1 MVMDEHSKAPADGLE
16 TGDGA
21 AQERDPAA
29 QRAASAAHLTRVESP
44 SAPDD
49 AQVAATRRRAAS
61 AAARLIDKQIIVLS
75 AARAREEFG
84 FEEADAAG
92 VAASGGSRRF
102 RRLALPA
109 VSLMLAVACGAAA
122 GAAGVLSLGW
132 LTPIFPHGAAAP
144 EVANLP
150 ATIEQ
155 MRSDIAGVKA
165 SVDAVS
171 RSDTAQFAK
180 LTERFDHLE
189 RGQTTTKTDATF
201 PKDAPKETTGSI
213 TVPSSTAAA
222 LPVPPAPTVASPT
235 TIVPGWGVRDVYRG
249 VALLQSRAGGM
260 VEVEAGDIL
269 PGLGRI
275 DAVRRQDGHWV
286 VITTRGTIASMR

>member
-1 MVMDEHSKAPADGLE
+1 MVMDENSKAPADRLE
-16 TGDGA
+16 RGDGA

-44 SAPDD
+44 SLAPDD

-75 AARAREEFG
+75 AAQAREEFG
-84 FEEADAAG
+84 FEEAAG

-150 ATIEQ
+150 ATIDQ

-222 LPVPPAPTVASPT
+222 PPVPPAPTVASPT

>member
-1 MVMDEHSKAPADGLE
+1 MVMDEHSKAPAGRPE
-16 TGDGA
+16 RGEGA
-21 AQERDPAA
+21 AQERDP
-29 QRAASAAHLTRVESP
+29 AAHLTRVESP
-44 SAPDD
+44 SLAPDD

-75 AARAREEFG
+75 AAQPREEFG
-84 FEEADAAG
+84 FEEAAG
-92 VAASGGSRRF
+92 VAASGRSRRF

-132 LTPIFPHGAAAP
+132 LTPIFPHGAPAP

-150 ATIEQ
+150 ATLDQ